1 MTREEM
7 TKERVTMLEIGQA
20 TLQERE
26 GVMALLRAN
35 HADNLGE
42 AERRDGFVT
51 TNMTPEQMTALI
63 AEENGVTIARDGARV
78 TAFALAAPWGFW
90 SQWPFFRNMIRI
102 LGNYRFGGATLT
114 EENSYQYGPVC
125 VNRDYRGRGV
135 FERVFAASLRTMED
149 RYPIMVTCP
158 AHAPT
163 GARKCGKRK
172 RAMLSRSNGG
182 AWRNGQRQRL
192 PAALPP
198 QETGGQDLPPLFS
211 DDPEVV

>member
-1 MTREEM
+1 M
-7 TKERVTMLEIGQA
+7 TKERGTMLEIGQA

-63 AEENGVTIARDGARV
+63 AEKNGVTVAREGARV

-102 LGNYRFGGATLT
+102 LGNYRFGGVTLT

-125 VNRDYRGRGV
+125 VDRDYRGRGV

-149 RYPIMVTCP
+149 RYPIMVTFVNQANP
-158 AHAPT
+158 RSYAAHS
-163 GARKCGKRK
+163 RKAGMATPGTFDC
-172 RAMLSRSNGG
+172 NGSHYYLM
-182 AWRNGQRQRL
+182 ACSTRGQREAQGMDRR
-192 PAALPP
+192 
-198 QETGGQDLPPLFS
+198 G
-211 DDPEVV
+211 

>member
-1 MTREEM
+1 
-7 TKERVTMLEIGQA
+7 MLEIGQA

-63 AEENGVTIARDGARV
+63 AEKNGVTVAREGARV

-102 LGNYRFGGATLT
+102 LGNYRFGGVTLT

-125 VNRDYRGRGV
+125 VDRDYRGRGV

-149 RYPIMVTCP
+149 RYPIMVTFVNQANP
-158 AHAPT
+158 RSYAAHS
-163 GARKCGKRK
+163 RKAGMATPGTFDC
-172 RAMLSRSNGG
+172 NGSHYYLM
-182 AWRNGQRQRL
+182 ACSTRGQREAQGMDRR
-192 PAALPP
+192 
-198 QETGGQDLPPLFS
+198 G
-211 DDPEVV
+211 

>member
-63 AEENGVTIARDGARV
+63 AEENGVTVARDGAGV
-78 TAFALAAPWGFW
+78 AAFALAAPWGFW

-102 LGNYRFGGATLT
+102 LGNYRFGGVTLT

-125 VNRDYRGRGV
+125 VDRDYRGRGV

-149 RYPIMVTCP
+149 RYPIMVTFVNQANP
-158 AHAPT
+158 RSYAAHS
-163 GARKCGKRK
+163 RKAGM
-172 RAMLSRSNGG
+172 ATPGTFDYNGSHYYLM
-182 AWRNGQRQRL
+182 ACSTQGQREAQGMDRR
-192 PAALPP
+192 
-198 QETGGQDLPPLFS
+198 G
-211 DDPEVV
+211 